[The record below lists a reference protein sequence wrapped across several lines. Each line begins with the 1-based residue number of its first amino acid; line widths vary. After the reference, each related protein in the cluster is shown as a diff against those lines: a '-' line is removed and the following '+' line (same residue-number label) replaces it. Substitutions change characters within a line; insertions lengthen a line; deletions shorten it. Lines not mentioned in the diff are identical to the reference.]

1 MLLKKIKINRLD
13 AGRWKRR
20 EEDAIRDE
28 KRRREGDLTNA
39 ADEKLG

>member
-1 MLLKKIKINRLD
+1 MLLQKKINRLD

-28 KRRREGDLTNA
+28 KHRREGGLTNA